1 LFWNQYKK
9 GMGDIVNNK
18 SVYEVFWSNFERLE
32 KDSGL
37 SRSAIEKAAGLRYG
51 YLKTVKNVKHAV
63 PGAAILEKLAK
74 VLCVYY
80 DEFYWEE

>member
-1 LFWNQYKK
+1 
-9 GMGDIVNNK
+9 MNNK

-37 SRSAIEKAAGLRYG
+37 SRSAIEKAAGLRFG
-51 YLKTVKNVKHAV
+51 YLKTMKNKKHSV
-63 PGAAILEKLAK
+63 PGATILEKLCK

-80 DEFYWEE
+80 DEFYDEFNLEEEQWTN

>member
-1 LFWNQYKK
+1 
-9 GMGDIVNNK
+9 MNNK

-51 YLKTVKNVKHAV
+51 YLKTVQNAKHSV

-80 DEFYWEE
+80 DEFYWEEEE

>member
-1 LFWNQYKK
+1 
-9 GMGDIVNNK
+9 MNNK
-18 SVYEVFWSNFERLE
+18 SVYEVFWENFERLE

-51 YLKTVKNVKHAV
+51 YLKTAKNAKHSV
-63 PGAAILEKLAK
+63 PGEAILEKLAK

-80 DEFYWEE
+80 DEFYWEI

>member
-1 LFWNQYKK
+1 
-9 GMGDIVNNK
+9 MNNK

-37 SRSAIEKAAGLRYG
+37 SRSAIEKAAGLRFG
-51 YLKTVKNVKHAV
+51 YLKTAKNVKHSV
-63 PGAAILEKLAK
+63 PGEAILEKLCK

-80 DEFYWEE
+80 DEFYWEV